1 VLDHQATAD
10 LQHAHRLAQG
20 RPADVQK
27 LRHVALAR
35 QLVTWLQLLALD
47 QSLNLR
53 SDPIGQSSLLEYRLP
68 HAHPLGTYR

>member
-1 VLDHQATAD
+1 M
-10 LQHAHRLAQG
+10 
-20 RPADVQK
+20 QK